1 MVLLSGIKN
10 LENKCLFEETIS
22 YFISAFYFVVG
33 DCVFSICRIPSTISR
48 TLHGCV
54 LC

>member
-10 LENKCLFEETIS
+10 LENKCLFEETIA
-22 YFISAFYFVVG
+22 YFIYVFVVVVG
-33 DCVFSICRIPSTISR
+33 DCIFSICRIPSTISKI
-48 TLHGCV
+48 LHNCV